1 VEEKYWQQFLETGKI
16 TDYLYYKGMQI
27 ISRVMDSYEG
37 NGQHEPD
44 YGDGHGARGD
54 ACRGI

>member
-1 VEEKYWQQFLETGKI
+1 MEEKYWKQFLETGKI

-37 NGQHEPD
+37 DGRYESNNGD
-44 YGDGHGARGD
+44 RHGACSDTRG
-54 ACRGI
+54 RV